1 MSSRRLGHKAGIEVS
16 GRSPRQRAVASCFA
30 VKGLAETGLPKVL
43 PETGHTLRVLHTS
56 DVHVGYVRGPHGTHR
71 DVCQCSIHA
80 LVETAVAH
88 RADVLLIA
96 GDLFDHARLKRS
108 DVAHTMNLLG
118 DLDASVV
125 IIPGNHDV
133 HDERTLWGTHA
144 DHEHRL
150 EVTGAG
156 VIFLDDPEGATLHFD
171 EHDLT
176 LWGRAMDSHDSD
188 YRPLAGVPPRPDTG
202 WFIAAGHGHFQR
214 TADDAHRSSPIAA
227 EEIEATGADYVALGH
242 WHVTTDV
249 SVGEVIAW
257 YPGAPM
263 GMPSNGTACLVTFET
278 GVGDSG
284 RSVSVD
290 HVDVTPPGEGCAGW

>member
-1 MSSRRLGHKAGIEVS
+1 MSKVLPSGDVSTYGSRTGSVS
-16 GRSPRQRAVASCFA
+16 SVASCLA
-30 VKGLAETGLPKVL
+30 VKEWAETGS
-43 PETGHTLRVLHTS
+43 ERQLRVLHTS
-56 DVHVGYVRGPHGTHR
+56 DVHIGHVRGPHGSHR
-71 DVCQCSIHA
+71 DVCQCPIHA
-80 LVETAVAH
+80 LAATAVAH
-88 RADVLLIA
+88 AADILLIA

-108 DVAHTMNLLG
+108 DVAHTMELLG
-118 DLDASVV
+118 RVDASVV

-133 HDERTLWGTHA
+133 HDEQSLWGTHA

-156 VIFLDDPEGATLHFD
+156 VIFLDDPEGATLHFG

-176 LWGRAMDSHDSD
+176 LWGRAMDLHHSE
-188 YRPLAGVPPRPDTG
+188 YRPLAGVPARPDDG

-249 SVGEVIAW
+249 SVGDVVAW

-263 GMPSNGTACLVTFET
+263 GVPSNGTASLVTFSQ
-278 GVGDSG
+278 GADGAD
-284 RSVSVD
+284 RSVAVS
-290 HVDVTPPGEGCAGW
+290 HVPVAAPADGCA

>member
-1 MSSRRLGHKAGIEVS
+1 M
-16 GRSPRQRAVASCFA
+16 ASCLA
-30 VKGLAETGLPKVL
+30 VKERAETGS
-43 PETGHTLRVLHTS
+43 GRQLRVLHTS
-56 DVHVGYVRGPHGTHR
+56 DVHIGHVRGPHGSHR
-71 DVCQCSIHA
+71 DVCQCPIHA
-80 LVETAVAH
+80 LAATAVAH
-88 RADVLLIA
+88 AVDILLIA

-108 DVAHTMNLLG
+108 DVAHTMELLG
-118 DLDASVV
+118 SVDASVV

-133 HDERTLWGTHA
+133 HDEQSLWGTHA

-156 VIFLDDPEGATLHFD
+156 VIFLDDPEGATLHFG

-176 LWGRAMDSHDSD
+176 LWGRAMDLHHSE
-188 YRPLAGVPPRPDTG
+188 YRPLAGVPARPDDG

-249 SVGEVIAW
+249 SVGNVVAW

-263 GMPSNGTACLVTFET
+263 GIPSNGTASLVTFSP
-278 GVGDSG
+278 GADGAD
-284 RSVSVD
+284 RSVAVA
-290 HVDVTPPGEGCAGW
+290 HVPVAAPPGGCA